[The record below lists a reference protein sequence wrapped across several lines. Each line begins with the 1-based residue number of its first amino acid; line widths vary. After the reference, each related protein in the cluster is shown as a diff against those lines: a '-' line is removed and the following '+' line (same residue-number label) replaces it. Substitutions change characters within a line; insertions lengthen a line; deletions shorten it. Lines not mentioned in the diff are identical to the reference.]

1 MKTVR
6 RTKRKK
12 RERLGNRLAII
23 GITFVVLSMAV
34 VVNMRS
40 ASLKQRDLEYQ
51 MKEESLRN
59 QLAQEEQRAAKLE
72 EERVYV
78 QTKQYI
84 EKEHMNQL
92 LSRNYGTE
100 YKHWSRRGQNLLMLV
115 QSVCSQEKLVARTAV
130 IQCVLPKII
139 INVIFNVQIVI

>member
-1 MKTVR
+1 MKEAR

-12 RERLGNRLAII
+12 KERLGNRLALV

-84 EKEHMNQL
+84 EK
-92 LSRNYGTE
+92 GAT
-100 YKHWSRRGQNLLMLV
+100 
-115 QSVCSQEKLVARTAV
+115 EKLGLVNPDEILLKPT
-130 IQCVLPKII
+130 Q
-139 INVIFNVQIVI
+139 